1 MTPFGDNDQAF
12 AMADFAYKKLK
23 TRNVVIWRDESTR
36 FTRILAAYFKERYLA
51 LGGNILEEFS
61 FKEGRRDFSA
71 LVRTVRKLAPQPD
84 AIFIS
89 GNPGDAIPIVRQLR
103 DAGLKLPLLSGDGFD
118 VDLIARLPRPQD
130 WNDVYFAS
138 HAYLRSKRPEMIGF
152 VNAYRR
158 EYGTAPE
165 SSFAALG
172 YDALSLLADAI
183 DRAGS
188 TEPSAVTKALAE
200 TRGFKGVTGDISFTR
215 PSRVPVVPV
224 SIVGV
229 RNGKYR
235 LMEQWVPDNP
245 RP

>member
-1 MTPFGDNDQAF
+1 M
-12 AMADFAYKKLK
+12 
-23 TRNVVIWRDESTR
+23 VIWSNKSTR
-36 FTRILAAYFKERYLA
+36 FTKILAAYFKERYLA
-51 LGGNILEEFS
+51 LGGEILKELS

-71 LVRTVRKLAPQPD
+71 LVRAVKNLSPQPD
-84 AIFIS
+84 AVFIS
-89 GNPGDAIPIVRQLR
+89 GNPGDAVPIVSQLR
-103 DAGLKLPLLSGDGFD
+103 DAGIKLPLLSGDGFD
-118 VDLIARLPRPQD
+118 VDLIARLPRPED
-130 WNDVYFAS
+130 ASEVYFAS
-138 HAYLRSKRPEMIGF
+138 HVFFGAKRPETIAF

-172 YDALSLLADAI
+172 YDAVDLLALAL

-188 TEPSAVTKALAE
+188 TDPSAVAIALAG

-229 RNGKYR
+229 KDRTYH
-235 LMEQWVPDNP
+235 LMKP
-245 RP
+245 